1 MKRGLALG
9 FLLALSVV
17 SGVADT
23 PKANGAR
30 PAISKDT
37 RLELIRLMNAEY
49 AWVRVPLPRAE
60 KGITIHPD
68 GKIDPAGR
76 DMQLA
81 IAKFG
86 PLARPGERVQVT
98 SIDIKDRQVL
108 LELNGGFAKKAKW
121 YQRIQVGAN
130 GGMTNVAP
138 GPDNSRAH
146 GTSIIVEFKNH
157 VPEMTMVE
165 LKQLLSPLLDF
176 TVKSAAQAYAES
188 LPKNVQDAIKD
199 HRVLVGMNKDMVTFS
214 KGRPP
219 QRVREKDAAGV
230 DYEEW
235 IYGTPPQDTEFV
247 RFIGDEVTQLKIM
260 KVDGEKIVKTE
271 REVKLDQPPTL
282 TAQRTDGPNS
292 DNACNIPTMPNP
304 TGPDET
310 PRTNPDGT
318 PATNPDGTP
327 STDPNGPA
335 RRYPSPTIQR
345 KNCQENTS
353 AAPQPPAP
361 GGKRPTLRR
370 PGEAVP
376 DNQGDPIGKP
386 PVVPTGPSSTPPG
399 DVPDGTPHL

>member
-1 MKRGLALG
+1 MKRGLVLG
-9 FLLALSVV
+9 LFLTLSIV
-17 SGVADT
+17 SGAADT
-23 PKANGAR
+23 SKAGGAR
-30 PAISKDT
+30 PPISKDT
-37 RLELIRLMNAEY
+37 RMELIRLMNAEY
-49 AWVRVPLPRAE
+49 AWVKVPLPRAE
-60 KGITIHPD
+60 KGITIKPD
-68 GKIDPAGR
+68 GRIDPAGR

-130 GGMTNVAP
+130 GGTTNVAP
-138 GPDNSRAH
+138 GPDNSRAK

-157 VPEMTMVE
+157 VPEMNMAE
-165 LKQLLSPLLDF
+165 LKQILSPLLDF
-176 TVKSAAQAYAES
+176 TVKSSAQAYTES
-188 LPKNVQDAIKD
+188 LPKNVQQAIKD
-199 HRVLVGMNKDMVTFS
+199 HRVLVGMNKDMVTYA

-219 QRVREKDAAGV
+219 QRVREKDPNGV

-235 IYGTPPQDTEFV
+235 IYGMPPADTEFV
-247 RFIGDEVTQLKIM
+247 RFTGEEVTQLKIM
-260 KVDGEKIVKTE
+260 KVDGQKVVKTQ
-271 REVKLDQPPTL
+271 REVTLDEPAIAMARANVGNESADACSVPTV
-282 TAQRTDGPNS
+282 
-292 DNACNIPTMPNP
+292 PNP
-304 TGPDET
+304 TGPDGS

-327 STDPNGPA
+327 ATDPNGPA

-345 KNCQENTS
+345 RNCQENTS
-353 AAPQPPAP
+353 ATPQPPAP

-376 DNQGDPIGKP
+376 DNQGDPIRKTSP
-386 PVVPTGPSSTPPG
+386 APTDPSAAPPG
-399 DVPDGTPHL
+399 DIPDGTPRG

>member
-1 MKRGLALG
+1 MRR
-9 FLLALSVV
+9 LLIAAGIALSL
-17 SGVADT
+17 SAGATAADENNNT
-23 PKANGAR
+23 R
-30 PAISKDT
+30 PAIKKDN
-37 RLELIRLMNAEY
+37 RYQLIRTMNAEF
-49 AWVRVPLPRAE
+49 AWVKLSLPHSQE
-60 KGITIHPD
+60 GIKIHPD
-68 GKIDPAGR
+68 GKIDPHGR
-76 DMQLA
+76 DFQMDLA
-81 IAKFG
+81 RYG
-86 PLARPGERVQVT
+86 PIARPGERVQITNVEIRDK
-98 SIDIKDRQVL
+98 SIY
-108 LELNGGFAKKAKW
+108 LELNGGAVKKSKW
-121 YQRIQVGAN
+121 YQRLTVGGL
-130 GGMTNVAP
+130 GGEAPVAP
-138 GPDNSRAH
+138 GPDNSRAM
-146 GTSIIVEFKNH
+146 GTSITVEFKRH
-157 VPEMTMVE
+157 VPEMTAAE
-165 LKQLLSPLLDF
+165 LKQILSPLLDF
-176 TVKSAAQAYAES
+176 SVKSAAQAYAES
-188 LPKNVQDAIKD
+188 LPKNVQDAIKE
-199 HRVLVGMNKDMVTFS
+199 HRVLVGMNKEMVTYS
-214 KGRPP
+214 VGRPP
-219 QRVREKDAAGV
+219 QRIREKDQEGKE
-230 DYEEW
+230 YEEW
-235 IYGTPPQDTEFV
+235 IYGKSPADVQFV
-247 RFIGDEVTQLKIM
+247 RFEGDVVSQLKIM

-304 TGPDET
+304 TGPDGT